1 MGTHVSAVPNHQVGR
16 VTPIDTRAAVAMTGQ
31 FGYELDLNKLSDEE
45 FDKVKEEVA
54 LYKELS
60 PVIRE
65 ADYSRIKSVYKDHYS
80 AWEFNYKEGEKAV
93 LMICETLGRANP
105 APDYI
110 KLTGLDPD
118 AMYKERFTERR
129 VRGEYLMNVG
139 LIHYSGRDF
148 DAKLLIFE
156 KE

>member
-1 MGTHVSAVPNHQVGR
+1 MGAHVSAVPNHQVGR

-45 FDKVKEEVA
+45 FDKVKGEVA

-80 AWEFNYKEGEKAV
+80 GMGIQ
-93 LMICETLGRANP
+93 L
-105 APDYI
+105 
-110 KLTGLDPD
+110 
-118 AMYKERFTERR
+118 
-129 VRGEYLMNVG
+129 
-139 LIHYSGRDF
+139 
-148 DAKLLIFE
+148 
-156 KE
+156 